1 MVVYHQD
8 PKVANLAEKCA
19 NTAHICTEICTK
31 QNESATKELHVN
43 QAKVNL
49 NSGFAI
55 ISCNI
60 DGKLERRQMS
70 KQSKDNQN
78 FDFHWV
84 SYKIVKNRIWKL
96 GSLP

>member
-1 MVVYHQD
+1 MVLYHQD
-8 PKVANLAEKCA
+8 PKVSNMTEKCA
-19 NTAHICTEICTK
+19 DTALICTEICTK

-84 SYKIVKNRIWKL
+84 SYKIVKNRI
-96 GSLP
+96 